1 MSMSARDIWLSGLT
15 VLLLAALLG
24 GCQEM
29 NGNSPENQS
38 SDRAESGEPEREAL
52 TARDEAFHRAMND
65 RDEEVAL
72 HLLEEGASPFRP
84 DDRGVTPLHMAARAG
99 LLEVAVELVIAGAEL
114 EARVQPGLTPLHW
127 AVRSQSLGIVQFL
140 VESGADINAET
151 DSGATPLD
159 LAIVI
164 GNEELL
170 DYLVE
175 NGGVANRNELP

>member
-1 MSMSARDIWLSGLT
+1 MSMSARDFWLSGLT
-15 VLLLAALLG
+15 VLLSALLLV
-24 GCQEM
+24 GCQEIT
-29 NGNSPENQS
+29 GEDVNSPENNTE
-38 SDRAESGEPEREAL
+38 AAEPEREPL

-72 HLLEEGASPFRP
+72 QLLEEGASPFRP
-84 DDRGVTPLHMAARAG
+84 DDNGVTPLHMAARAG
-99 LLEVAVELVIAGAEL
+99 LLEVAIELVIAGADL
-114 EARVQPGLTPLHW
+114 EAKVRPGLTPLHW
-127 AVRSQSLGIVQFL
+127 AVRSQSLGIIQFL

-164 GNEELL
+164 GNEEML